1 MDGRRLFSASARGGK
16 GLFHRPKHIKRRIS
30 KTKWGGM
37 KSHNRQFYQNMSRG
51 NLLALFYEIRRC
63 LEIGRG
69 EGDTCALLLHA
80 NQQPPPLF
88 LHDGGAGGISQAG
101 AGRGDA
107 FRARTGLGLA
117 VLFLARGRGGGGGIA
132 PSPAL
137 RLGGR
142 REKEGALVEGGCFL
156 GEIGWEEER
165 GEGRLMPP
173 TRKRLRFVRL
183 LTAKEDKANAAQG
196 WVGRREG
203 LEDTA

>member
-1 MDGRRLFSASARGGK
+1 
-16 GLFHRPKHIKRRIS
+16 
-30 KTKWGGM
+30 M

-51 NLLALFYEIRRC
+51 NLLALFYEIRGC

-69 EGDTCALLLHA
+69 GRRYVRAPPACKPA
-80 NQQPPPLF
+80 NPSAF
-88 LHDGGAGGISQAG
+88 FARRRRRGISQAG

-117 VLFLARGRGGGGGIA
+117 VLFLARGRWRGDGGCPSSGFA
-132 PSPAL
+132 PW
-137 RLGGR
+137 GR